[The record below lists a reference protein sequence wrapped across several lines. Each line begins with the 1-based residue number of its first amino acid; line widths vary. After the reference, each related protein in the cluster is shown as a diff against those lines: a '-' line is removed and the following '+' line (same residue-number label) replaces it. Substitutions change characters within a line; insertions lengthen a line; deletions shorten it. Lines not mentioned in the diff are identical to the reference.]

1 MEKMDMESS
10 PEFAMAARSGAETDT
25 YRSTPSGFLPAGTLV
40 TRNGDDCAAA
50 PNEKISAIS
59 AA

>member
-10 PEFAMAARSGAETDT
+10 PEFAMAARSGLEAET
-25 YRSTPSGFLPAGTLV
+25 YRSIPSGLVPAGTLV
-40 TRNGDDCAAA
+40 TRNGDDWAAA
-50 PNEKISAIS
+50 I